1 MVLIAALLD
10 ALIRAYRLSK
20 KHTLDELA
28 ALSWQQ
34 SEEAIADAFC
44 RHWYVHPG
52 SACRR
57 WRDRR
62 HDRCRSLVQLTEGAA
77 AEPVELRPVLV
88 DRPLAVQ
95 HHNVV
100 EIVSDL
106 DGVRGRVGAGV
117 GQREVGRASEH
128 GGAVPTVV
136 ADEELGERSPG

>member
-62 HDRCRSLVQLTEGAA
+62 HDRCRSIHRRIGYAEACRADRWRCVRLVSC
-77 AEPVELRPVLV
+77 RPSSRDECSLE
-88 DRPLAVQ
+88 RA
-95 HHNVV
+95 
-100 EIVSDL
+100 L
-106 DGVRGRVGAGV
+106 DIDARVGVVIENPAKGTAYH
-117 GQREVGRASEH
+117 RSESYPAIR
-128 GGAVPTVV
+128 GSRRRI
-136 ADEELGERSPG
+136 L